1 MEEARDPSVQ
11 KLYDLMK
18 TRLED
23 TQAISVIW
31 PYSGAQPFGFPEIS
45 EGSRRATRP
54 VPTNIFDLSVR
65 FTPPLLAGQGFQS
78 CMACLAGS
86 IGLADALEE
95 IRSGLGRQLG
105 PHDDA

>member
-31 PYSGAQPFGFPEIS
+31 PYSGAQPFGFPES
-45 EGSRRATRP
+45 QKGPAEQPGPCRP
-54 VPTNIFDLSVR
+54 TFLI
-65 FTPPLLAGQGFQS
+65 
-78 CMACLAGS
+78 
-86 IGLADALEE
+86 
-95 IRSGLGRQLG
+95 
-105 PHDDA
+105 